1 MNVTCKIDLS
11 SSEAN
16 KLFRGI
22 NSISELSDLYNPLF
36 KLYHGYNISNS
47 VMNVFMDSIESRY
60 NKQGDLYSK
69 LGIKNRLELER
80 MDYQT
85 IADYLNYMADNSSFL
100 DTSYLS

>member
-36 KLYHGYNISNS
+36 KLYHGYNS
-47 VMNVFMDSIESRY
+47 V
-60 NKQGDLYSK
+60 
-69 LGIKNRLELER
+69 
-80 MDYQT
+80 
-85 IADYLNYMADNSSFL
+85 
-100 DTSYLS
+100 